1 MKSLSPPAHSL
12 SIVLL
17 PTCLSDSASS
27 SQPPLPQFLL
37 HPPSRLRRRRPLPGY
52 HSTLARIFPDLHQPS
67 SALGSSVQ
75 AGSLGNSKNRG
86 EYLNPLFSLLLVT
99 VTKGYPTE
107 TFKGGR
113 KVVRFSFQVQRLIV
127 HYHQDGLH
135 SSTHDVGQ

>member
-1 MKSLSPPAHSL
+1 VQAGNRFLHGPGRWEWHS
-12 SIVLL
+12 SVCIHCRL
-17 PTCLSDSASS
+17 PHNHEACGSW
-27 SQPPLPQFLL
+27 
-37 HPPSRLRRRRPLPGY
+37 Y

-127 HYHQDGLH
+127 PYTAGKTWCYHSVCGGRKL
-135 SSTHDVGQ
+135 